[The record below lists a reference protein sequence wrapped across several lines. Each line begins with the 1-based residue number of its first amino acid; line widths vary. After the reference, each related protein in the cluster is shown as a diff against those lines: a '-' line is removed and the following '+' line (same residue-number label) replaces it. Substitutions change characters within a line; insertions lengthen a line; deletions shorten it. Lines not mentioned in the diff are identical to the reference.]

1 LRRQAL
7 GFVQFDGFD
16 LVDVLHYAINEL
28 GHTQAELGK
37 VLGSRAR
44 ASEILSRRRAL
55 TIDMIRRISDSWR
68 IPADLLVRPYE
79 LERAA

>member
-16 LVDVLHYAINEL
+16 PVDVLHYAIDEL
-28 GHTQAELGK
+28 AHTQADLGK

-44 ASEILSRRRAL
+44 ASKIPSRRR
-55 TIDMIRRISDSWR
+55 R
-68 IPADLLVRPYE
+68 
-79 LERAA
+79 